1 MDDLE
6 NRGDAGGRS
15 DSERRSETEHKP
27 MKPRASAAK
36 RLRLAIG
43 FLLIGAAVVVLIAR
57 ANRSNMVYYVTV
69 SELLAK
75 GGAAERPGLRVAG
88 KVVPGTVQRQQMN
101 LRFQMTDGKN
111 AIPIRYQGVVPDT
124 FTEDGEV
131 VVEGR
136 YESGGTFE
144 ASFLMAKCPSKY
156 EAAPGQPQGK
166 HPEGIPKIPA

>member
-1 MDDLE
+1 MDTDQ
-6 NRGDAGGRS
+6 NRLQRPRS
-15 DSERRSETEHKP
+15 S
-27 MKPRASAAK
+27 RAK
-36 RLRLAIG
+36 TLRFVIG
-43 FLLIGAAVVVLIAR
+43 FCLIGAAVVVLIAR

-75 GGAAERPGLRVAG
+75 GGGSHPGLRVAG

-101 LRFQMTDGKN
+101 LQFQMTDGKA

-136 YESGGTFE
+136 YVSGGTFE
-144 ASFLMAKCPSKY
+144 ATFLMAKCPSKY

-166 HPEGIPKIPA
+166 HPEGIPKIPT